1 MNPQE
6 KIKELV
12 ELLNKYSQEYYNND
26 VSLVSDFEYDSL
38 LRELENLEKE
48 YPDYILPNSPT
59 KRVGDFSE
67 SELEKIYYKTP
78 MLSLANVFNEN
89 ELIEFDNR
97 IKKEGFNPKY
107 VCELKIDGIA
117 SNANYSSGI
126 FILGST
132 RGNGVVGENI
142 TSNMKTIKS
151 LPQVLS
157 NNLDIELRGEVYMKK
172 SVFNYL
178 NDIRKEKSEELFKN
192 PRNAA
197 GGSLRQLNP
206 KITEER
212 KLDIFNY
219 TIVNPEKYGLHNQY
233 EALKFLEKNGFSV
246 NPNYELCND
255 INEVIKYIEKWK
267 DTRKELDYE
276 TDGVVI
282 KVNDFSM
289 QERIGYT
296 VKSPKWAVA
305 YKFPAIEVETK
316 MLDIVFT
323 VGRTGNITPNAVL
336 EPVMIAGSLVQRA
349 TLNNEDFITER
360 DIRIGDYVLVRKAGE
375 IIPEVVRVSF
385 ERRSDGLEPFKMIQ
399 VCPECH
405 QTLVRAKDEAV
416 HYCLNEECP
425 GRIKAGLVYFASRG
439 CMDIEGLGEKLVEDL
454 FNLGYIKK
462 ITDIYGLY
470 KYRMQLENIE
480 GLGEKSVSAL
490 LDAIE
495 KSKENSLDKVITS
508 LGIRFVGSKVAK
520 ILTKIFFS
528 LDEFLTATYEDY
540 VGIKDIGTS
549 TAKSLVN
556 YFKKNYNLIKELESL
571 GINPIEE
578 AITNEKQIF
587 AGMTIVL
594 TGKLESLTRD
604 EASEIIEKLGG
615 NASTS
620 VSKKTSFVVCG
631 SDAGSK
637 RTKALELGIKI
648 ISEDEF
654 LDLVKR

>member
-246 NPNYELCND
+246 NPNYELSND

-470 KYRMQLENIE
+470 KYRMQLENI
-480 GLGEKSVSAL
+480 
-490 LDAIE
+490 
-495 KSKENSLDKVITS
+495 
-508 LGIRFVGSKVAK
+508 
-520 ILTKIFFS
+520 
-528 LDEFLTATYEDY
+528 
-540 VGIKDIGTS
+540 
-549 TAKSLVN
+549 
-556 YFKKNYNLIKELESL
+556 
-571 GINPIEE
+571 
-578 AITNEKQIF
+578 
-587 AGMTIVL
+587 
-594 TGKLESLTRD
+594 
-604 EASEIIEKLGG
+604 
-615 NASTS
+615 
-620 VSKKTSFVVCG
+620 
-631 SDAGSK
+631 
-637 RTKALELGIKI
+637 
-648 ISEDEF
+648 
-654 LDLVKR
+654 